1 MKTTRRRETDVR
13 IKVKASNEVICEIK
27 HLQKVLNIQSLSNY
41 IAEFELNTVFVVSDK
56 DKEALELYKSYYRF
70 LLKNIEDST
79 KKLFIEQV
87 LNKINKTL
95 SNIISDVERPEIEDP
110 KAKALINLRMNTQEK
125 NRTYQSKKLRFDAL
139 KMTKDGKKT
148 THSEYILHLLK
159 TSPVDFVEVK
169 KHFQTF
175 DKNFISY
182 FNFEKNIKNKH
193 RTLIEEIMND
203 KEIGFDQAYLELI
216 KKNKPSHYNYHT
228 KTLQQKNYNLELFS
242 VKEGIFEDLEL
253 ERNYDLRSS
262 A

>member
-27 HLQKVLNIQSLSNY
+27 HLQKTLNIQSLSNY
-41 IAEFELNTVFVVSDK
+41 ISEFELNTVFVVSERDR
-56 DKEALELYKSYYRF
+56 ETLEIYKTYYRF

-87 LNKINKTL
+87 LNKINKVL
-95 SNIISDVERPEIEDP
+95 SNIISDVERPEIEEP
-110 KAKALINLRMNTQEK
+110 KAKALISLRMNTKEK
-125 NRTYQSKKLRFDAL
+125 NRIYQSKKLRFDTSRVL
-139 KMTKDGKKT
+139 NDCQKT

-159 TSPVDFVEVK
+159 TSPVDFIEVK
-169 KHFQTF
+169 KHDQTF

-182 FNFEKNIKNKH
+182 FNFEKNIKNKY
-193 RTLIEEIMND
+193 RTLIEEIMNE
-203 KEIGFDQAYLELI
+203 KGIGFDQAYLELI
-216 KKNKPSHYNYHT
+216 KTKKTSHYNYHT
-228 KTLQQKNYNLELFS
+228 KILQHKDYNLELFS
-242 VKEGIFEDLEL
+242 IRQGVFEDIEL

>member
-1 MKTTRRRETDVR
+1 MKTTRRRESDVR
-13 IKVKASNEVICEIK
+13 IKVKANNEIICEIK
-27 HLQKVLNIQSLSNY
+27 HLQKTLNIQSLSNY
-41 IAEFELNTVFVVSDK
+41 VSEFELNTVFVVSQK
-56 DKEALELYKSYYRF
+56 DRETLELYKSYYRF
-70 LLKNIEDST
+70 LLKNIDDST

-87 LNKINKTL
+87 LNKINKVL
-95 SNIISDVERPEIEDP
+95 SNIISDVERPKIEDS
-110 KAKALINLRMNTQEK
+110 KTKALINLRMNTKEK
-125 NRTYQSKKLRFDAL
+125 NRIYQSKKLRFDTSRVL
-139 KMTKDGKKT
+139 NNSKKT

-159 TSPVDFVEVK
+159 TSPVDFVEIN
-169 KHFQTF
+169 KHDQTF

-203 KEIGFDQAYLELI
+203 KGIGFDQAYLELI

-242 VKEGIFEDLEL
+242 VRKGIFEDLEL

>member
-13 IKVKASNEVICEIK
+13 IKVKSNNEVICEIK
-27 HLQKVLNIQSLSNY
+27 RLQKVLNIQSLSNY
-41 IAEFELNTVFVVSDK
+41 VSEFELNTVFVVSHK
-56 DKEALELYKSYYRF
+56 DKEELELYKNYYRF

-87 LNKINKTL
+87 LNKINKVL
-95 SNIISDVERPEIEDP
+95 SNIITDVERPKIGDP
-110 KAKALINLRMNTQEK
+110 KTKALINLRMNTREK
-125 NRTYQSKKLRFDAL
+125 NRTYKSKKLRFDTSRVL
-139 KMTKDGKKT
+139 NDSQKT

-159 TSPVDFVEVK
+159 TSPVDFVEIK
-169 KHFQTF
+169 KHDQTF

-182 FNFEKNIKNKH
+182 FNFEKNVKNKY
-193 RTLIEEIMND
+193 RTLIEEIMN
-203 KEIGFDQAYLELI
+203 KKGLGFNQAYLDLI
-216 KKNKPSHYNYHT
+216 KKKKLSHYNYHT

-242 VKEGIFEDLEL
+242 LRQGIFEDVEL

>member
-27 HLQKVLNIQSLSNY
+27 HLQKTLNIQSLSNY
-41 IAEFELNTVFVVSDK
+41 ISEFELNTVFVVSEK
-56 DKEALELYKSYYRF
+56 DRETLEIYKTYYRF

-87 LNKINKTL
+87 LNKINKVL
-95 SNIISDVERPEIEDP
+95 SNIISDVERPEIEEP
-110 KAKALINLRMNTQEK
+110 KAKALISLRMNTKEK
-125 NRTYQSKKLRFDAL
+125 NRIYQSKKLRFDTSRVL
-139 KMTKDGKKT
+139 NDCQKT

-159 TSPVDFVEVK
+159 TSPVDFIEVK
-169 KHFQTF
+169 KHDQTF

-182 FNFEKNIKNKH
+182 FNFEKNIKNKY
-193 RTLIEEIMND
+193 RTLIEEIMNE
-203 KEIGFDQAYLELI
+203 KGIGFDQAYLELI
-216 KKNKPSHYNYHT
+216 KTKKTSHYNYHT
-228 KTLQQKNYNLELFS
+228 KILQHKDYNLELFS
-242 VKEGIFEDLEL
+242 IRQGVFEDIEL